1 MNALNLIREELTQ
14 ILTDKGASTGDINAD
29 MPLLS
34 GPLEI
39 DSLDLA
45 TLVVI
50 LEEKTGLTPFAD
62 GFVLFHTAGELAI
75 LFGDGHD

>member
-1 MNALNLIREELTQ
+1 VNSLNFIREELTQ
-14 ILTDKGASTGDINAD
+14 ILTDKGAATGDITAD
-29 MPLLS
+29 TPLLN
-34 GPLEI
+34 GPFDI

-50 LEEKTGLTPFAD
+50 LEEKTGLTPFAN
-62 GFVLFHTAGELAI
+62 GFVLFHTAGELAT